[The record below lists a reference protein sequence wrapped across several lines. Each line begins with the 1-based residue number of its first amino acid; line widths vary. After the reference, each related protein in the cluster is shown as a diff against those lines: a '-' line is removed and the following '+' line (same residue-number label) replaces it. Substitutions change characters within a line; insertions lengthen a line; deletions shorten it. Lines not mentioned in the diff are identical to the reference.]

1 MLAEIFLLRL
11 QTMLR
16 ASGSEQMSAI
26 TNMPRFVPIVKH
38 AAPSSGK
45 RRAA

>member
-16 ASGSEQMSAI
+16 ASAANEPTPTKSD
-26 TNMPRFVPIVKH
+26 PRFVPMTL
-38 AAPSSGK
+38 P
-45 RRAA
+45 RA